1 MHNTLCEEVPDFDK
15 VFEGALSDDGGDPVA
30 CIDCLWRH
38 CARLWRVF
46 CSEPEEWNRR
56 KW

>member
-15 VFEGALSDDGGDPVA
+15 VFEGALSDDEGDPVA

-38 CARLWRVF
+38 C
-46 CSEPEEWNRR
+46 EEIKPKGKKICRF
-56 KW
+56 KLIH